1 MMISDLQSKTETLF
15 RVKLQHLCNGIYYLF
30 LIVSI
35 NTLKIFGFTL
45 VLVQASAQLKNGN
58 P

>member
-1 MMISDLQSKTETLF
+1 M
-15 RVKLQHLCNGIYYLF
+15 VKLQHCCKGIFYLF

-35 NTLKIFGFTL
+35 NTFNIFGFTF
-45 VLVQASAQLKNGN
+45 VVVQASAQLKNGN